1 MGSCNSIV
9 GIFQHNYIFALFT
22 VISKVSIKMMC
33 GGTGDVQVAT
43 DGHEIHEICN
53 SVKESAAGKT
63 GKNGF
68 DMFVVKSFK
77 SQVVAGT
84 NFFAKVQI
92 ADGEHLH
99 LRIYRNLQG
108 QIELH
113 SLQEGKT
120 EEDAIEYF

>member
-1 MGSCNSIV
+1 MGSRNSITTE
-9 GIFQHNYIFALFT
+9 FQHIYIFALFT
-22 VISKVSIKMMC
+22 VINKVNIKMMC
-33 GGTGDVQVAT
+33 GGTGDVQEAT
-43 DGHEIHEICN
+43 AGHEIHDICN

-68 DMFVVKSFK
+68 DMFVVKSF
-77 SQVVAGT
+77 
-84 NFFAKVQI
+84 KVQI

-120 EEDAIEYF
+120 E

>member
-1 MGSCNSIV
+1 MGYKEEVSKKSKLVAFLN
-9 GIFQHNYIFALFT
+9 T
-22 VISKVSIKMMC
+22 ISKHNIKMMC
-33 GGTGDVQVAT
+33 GGTGDVQEAT
-43 DGHEIHEICN
+43 AGHEIHDICN
-53 SVKESAAGKT
+53 SVKDAAASKV

-84 NFFAKVQI
+84 NFFAKVQV

-108 QIELH
+108 AIELH
-113 SLQEGKT
+113 SLQEGKQ
-120 EEDAIEYF
+120 EADAIEYF